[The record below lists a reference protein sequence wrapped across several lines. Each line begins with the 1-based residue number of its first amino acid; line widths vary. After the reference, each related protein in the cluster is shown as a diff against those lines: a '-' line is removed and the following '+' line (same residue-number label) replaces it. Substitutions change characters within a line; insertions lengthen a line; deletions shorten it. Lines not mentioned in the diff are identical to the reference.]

1 MTNLRDTVPLMTSP
15 NYKERFRAEYYQTK
29 IRHDKL
35 TSMLAKLEAGVLDF
49 EPDCSPSLLA
59 EQCAV
64 MGRYLH
70 ILEQRAKAEGIV
82 L

>member
-1 MTNLRDTVPLMTSP
+1 MTELRDTVPLMTSP
-15 NYKERFRAEYYQTK
+15 DYKDRFRAEYYQTK

-35 TSMLAKLEAGVLDF
+35 TSMLARLEAGVLDF
-49 EPDCSPSLLA
+49 EPTCSKSLLA

-70 ILEQRAKAEGIV
+70 ILEVRAEAEGIV

>member
-1 MTNLRDTVPLMTSP
+1 MTELRDTVALMNSDD
-15 NYKERFRAEYYQTK
+15 YQERFKAEYYQLK
-29 IRHDKL
+29 IRREKL
-35 TSMLAKLEAGVLDF
+35 CGMLAKLEAGVLDF
-49 EPDCSPSLLA
+49 EPTCSKSLLA

-70 ILEQRAKAEGIV
+70 ILEVRAEAEGIA